1 MAKRRKVLLILVAAL
16 ACDLAAATV
25 SAQAWLPPKGE
36 AWFSLAYG
44 NLYVHDPFSAGEGC
58 SKATSG
64 RTACSPTW
72 AGITDR
78 LGVVERLVA
87 PPAAEC
93 ASGAHRRWDDHG
105 TFTDF
110 HLEARYNAVKA
121 PVVLTPFVGVILPSH
136 QYEYFGHAINGF
148 DLKQLLIGTAFGFH
162 FGPGPSDPSS
172 KDIVSILR
180 RLLPNAYIQGRYSY
194 AFVERV
200 MDISHNR
207 SNLDLQIAYFVTP
220 SLQVMVFGMGQWTY
234 GGLVLD
240 KASIATWTAAD
251 FHHHAQASRS
261 ELLEIGGGVDYQLT
275 NWIDLSATYMT
286 TPAGKN
292 DHAINSLFNIGV
304 TLGFSPR
311 QVIRRMSS
319 SSRSAPMMA
328 PGL

>member
-1 MAKRRKVLLILVAAL
+1 VAAL

-36 AWFSLAYG
+36 AWFSLTYG
-44 NLYVHDPFSAGEGC
+44 NLYVHDHFFSAGERVQQGDI
-58 SKATSG
+58 
-64 RTACSPTW
+64 RTNSMLANLGYS
-72 AGITDR
+72 ITDR
-78 LGVVERLVA
+78 LGVVVNVPYVA
-87 PPAAEC
+87 STY
-93 ASGAHRRWDDHG
+93 SGKNAHQVPIDDGTSHG

-148 DLKQLLIGTAFGFH
+148 DLKQLLVGAGFG
-162 FGPGPSDPSS
+162 
-172 KDIVSILR
+172 R
-180 RLLPNAYIQGRYSY
+180 RLDPVLPNAYIQGRYSY

-240 KASIATWTAAD
+240 KAIIVASWTAAD
-251 FHHHAQASRS
+251 FHRHAQASRS
-261 ELLEIGGGVDYQLT
+261 ELLGIGGGVDYQLT

-292 DHAINSLFNIGV
+292 DHAINSLFTIGV